1 MIEVSERERVL
12 IEMFRNTTEAGRFEM
27 IQAVMN
33 IWDKI
38 EAADLA
44 RQIEAIR
51 DSSGVIP
58 NELLQK
64 SNLLTNIHK

>member
-1 MIEVSERERVL
+1 MIEISERERVL

-64 SNLLTNIHK
+64 CNLLTNIHK